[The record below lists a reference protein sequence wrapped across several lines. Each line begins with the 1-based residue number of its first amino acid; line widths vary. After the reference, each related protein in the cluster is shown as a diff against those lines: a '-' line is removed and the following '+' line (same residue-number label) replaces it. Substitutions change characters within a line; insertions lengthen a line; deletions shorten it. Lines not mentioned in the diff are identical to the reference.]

1 MRIHTLSFAADDFAA
16 VHVDRS
22 GLPDDAFVARGESK
36 RDTWQP
42 YEARWER
49 ESGRPL
55 PGFTMLMDIPV
66 FTTEA
71 QQALEPVLEGRGE
84 VLPLN
89 VTDAPPDAVA
99 FNVTRVVDALDEDR
113 SEIKRMSSGK
123 VMRIARP
130 VFIPERIAD
139 ATIFKVTTYPRAL
152 YVTGTFLEA
161 AEAAG
166 VQGLRLSENWAGDD
180 GEAAEPGGERV
191 YTQVVPET
199 GPPDEPVAHHIIPPL
214 DLPSDSLQAA
224 QAHAQKLGIE
234 PDEAANGVAL
244 ARARHQQ
251 AYTDRYFDALW
262 ERFRTAEDRDS
273 GVAVLQGI
281 GQELVAGE
289 FPPSA

>member
-16 VHVDRS
+16 LHVDRS

-55 PGFTMLMDIPV
+55 PDFTMLMDIPV

-71 QQALEPVLEGRGE
+71 YQALAPVLDGRGE
-84 VLPLN
+84 TLPLT

-99 FNVTRVVDALDEDR
+99 FNVTRVVDALDEER
-113 SEIKRMSSGK
+113 SEIKRMSSGR
-123 VMRIARP
+123 VMRIGRP
-130 VFIPERIAD
+130 VFIPERVAGE
-139 ATIFKVTTYPRAL
+139 TIFKVTTYPRAL
-152 YVTGTFLEA
+152 YVTGAFLEA

-166 VQGLRLSENWAGDD
+166 VQGMRLSENWAGDG
-180 GEAAEPGGERV
+180 GEPQPEGERV
-191 YTQVVPET
+191 YTQLVPDS
-199 GPPDEPVAHHIIPPL
+199 GPPDELVAHHIIPPL
-214 DLPSDSLQAA
+214 DVPSDSLQRA
-224 QAHAQKLGIE
+224 QAHAQRLGID

-244 ARARHQQ
+244 PRARHQQ
-251 AYTDRYFDALW
+251 AYTDSYFDAVW
-262 ERFRTAEDRDS
+262 ERFRGAHDRDS

-281 GQELVAGE
+281 ATELAAGE
-289 FPPSA
+289 FPPRR

>member
-1 MRIHTLSFAADDFAA
+1 MRIHTLSFAADDYAA
-16 VHVDRS
+16 LYVDRS

-36 RDTWQP
+36 RDTWQR

-84 VLPLN
+84 LLPVN

-99 FNVTRVVDALDEDR
+99 FNVTQVIDALDEDR

-130 VFIPERIAD
+130 VFIPERVAD

-152 YVTGTFLEA
+152 YVTWAFVEA
-161 AEAAG
+161 AAAAG
-166 VQGLRLSENWAGDD
+166 IQGMRLSENWADEA
-180 GEAAEPGGERV
+180 GEPEPEGERV
-191 YTQVVPET
+191 YTQIVPDG
-199 GPPDEPVAHHIIPPL
+199 GPPDELVAHHIIPPL
-214 DLPSDSLQAA
+214 DLPSDSLQRA
-224 QAHAQKLGIE
+224 QAHAQKLGID

-244 ARARHQQ
+244 TRARHQQ

-289 FPPSA
+289 FPPSV